1 MITEGF
7 HAGSAMTEKII
18 RHLRALLAQKATQA
32 QQETG
37 TARSTGNTWA
47 ISQVSRYDVPF
58 SQV

>member
-1 MITEGF
+1 
-7 HAGSAMTEKII
+7 MTEKII